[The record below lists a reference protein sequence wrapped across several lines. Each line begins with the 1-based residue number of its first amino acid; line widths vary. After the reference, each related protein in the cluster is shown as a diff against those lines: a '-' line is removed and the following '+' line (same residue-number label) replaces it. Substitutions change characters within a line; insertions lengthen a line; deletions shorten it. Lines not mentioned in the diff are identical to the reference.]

1 VTNMIIAIV
10 RFALPKPLSVD
21 EALASFEPG
30 APAYQTI
37 AGLRRKHYLIAD
49 DGLVAGGV
57 YLWDS
62 REQAEATYN
71 DEWRERLTKRYGA
84 APMVAFFQSPLTV
97 DPSCVTRT

>member
-1 VTNMIIAIV
+1 MIVAIV
-10 RFALPKPLSVD
+10 RFTLPKSLSVD
-21 EALASFEPG
+21 EARATFEPG

-37 AGLRRKHYLIAD
+37 PGLRRKHYLIAE

-62 REQAEATYN
+62 RAQAEVVYN

-84 APMVAFFQSPLTV
+84 APVVEYFHSPLTV
-97 DPSCVTRT
+97 DPAGITAT